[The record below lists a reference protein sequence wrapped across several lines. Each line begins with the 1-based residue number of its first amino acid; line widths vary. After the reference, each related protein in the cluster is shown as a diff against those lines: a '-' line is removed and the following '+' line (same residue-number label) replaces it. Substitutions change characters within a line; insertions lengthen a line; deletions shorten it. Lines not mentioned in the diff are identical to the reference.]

1 VFWMLRFRMSRALSR
16 KRACV
21 PVVRVTVKRT
31 APRCIPRVPVSG
43 ARCMPH
49 AAVRYNV
56 YVGNGFDN
64 LRVVRA
70 GSQRYESSESARGAG
85 ASIQIMVFWLQDLMV
100 PRP

>member
-1 VFWMLRFRMSRALSR
+1 MVSAFENTPS
-16 KRACV
+16 C
-21 PVVRVTVKRT
+21 
-31 APRCIPRVPVSG
+31 PVSG

-64 LRVVRA
+64 LRVLFEQVE
-70 GSQRYESSESARGAG
+70 RYESSESARGAG